1 MKRFFVL
8 LCCIVMLAGSSC
20 TENSNEETA
29 LPSGTE
35 ETSDGYTT
43 FVKEVTGYSASLSTS
58 LKIYE
63 KGGSYYATLG
73 SSGKYYLCSRNSSY
87 SSSYTG
93 SDPDR
98 KYRYCVKPYA
108 ITYYFDI

>member
-20 TENSNEETA
+20 TESSNEETA

-35 ETSDGYTT
+35 ETSDGYT
-43 FVKEVTGYSASLSTS
+43 FVKKVTGYSASLSTS